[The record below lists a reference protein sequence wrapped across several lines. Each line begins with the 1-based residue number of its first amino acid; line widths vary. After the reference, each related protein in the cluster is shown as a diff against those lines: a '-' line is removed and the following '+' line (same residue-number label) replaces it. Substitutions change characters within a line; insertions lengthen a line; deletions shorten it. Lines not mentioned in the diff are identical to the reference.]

1 MRVLV
6 TGAGTRLSQEFAAS
20 LAADRDVLLTGRGD
34 APAAYDGI
42 EVAHSELGHDDS
54 TRELVRGVDAIVHN
68 GEPDAGVEASGQLDA
83 AMRCTYNLLQ
93 AASAEKVSRLVYL
106 SSLSIM
112 GRYGEDYAVTERWR
126 PAPDT
131 EPPELAYHLGE
142 HVCREFA
149 RERQIAVVC
158 LRLGELVWDGE
169 PPSTSALYPDD
180 AAHAVARALDW
191 KADEAEILRFWNGA
205 FDATGWDI
213 FHIQSEVP
221 NQRYLIAEAR
231 KRLRYI
237 PRPRP

>member
-1 MRVLV
+1 
-6 TGAGTRLSQEFAAS
+6 
-20 LAADRDVLLTGRGD
+20 
-34 APAAYDGI
+34 
-42 EVAHSELGHDDS
+42 
-54 TRELVRGVDAIVHN
+54 
-68 GEPDAGVEASGQLDA
+68 
-83 AMRCTYNLLQ
+83 
-93 AASAEKVSRLVYL
+93 
-106 SSLSIM
+106 M

-149 RERQIAVVC
+149 RERQIGVVC
-158 LRLGELVWDGE
+158 LRLGELAWDGE

-180 AAHAVARALDW
+180 ATHAVARALDW
-191 KADEAEILRFWNGA
+191 KADEAEILRFWNGT
-205 FDATGWDI
+205 FDHTGWDI

-231 KRLRYI
+231 KRLGYS

>member
-6 TGAGTRLSQEFAAS
+6 TGTGTRLSQELAAS
-20 LAADRDVLLTGRGD
+20 LAPNREVVLTGRGNVV
-34 APAAYDGI
+34 AAHEGI
-42 EVAHSELGHDDS
+42 EAARSELGHDDS

-68 GEPDAGVEASGQLDA
+68 GEPDTAPSASEQLDA

-93 AASAEKVSRLVYL
+93 AAAAEGVPRLIYL

-112 GRYGEDYAVTERWR
+112 GRYGEDHAVTESWR

-158 LRLGELVWDGE
+158 LRLGDLVWDDA

-191 KADEAEILRFWNGA
+191 KADEADILRFWNGT
-205 FDATGWDI
+205 FDPTGWDI
-213 FHIQSEVP
+213 FHIQSDVP

-231 KRLRYI
+231 KRLGYSPK
-237 PRPRP
+237 PRT